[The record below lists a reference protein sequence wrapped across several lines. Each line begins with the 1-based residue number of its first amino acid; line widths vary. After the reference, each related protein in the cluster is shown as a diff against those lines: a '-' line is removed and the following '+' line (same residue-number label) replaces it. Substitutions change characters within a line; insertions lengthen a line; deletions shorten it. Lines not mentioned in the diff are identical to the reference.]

1 MRIVL
6 FSIFGFNVYSH
17 GVFLVLAMLI
27 GGWMTF
33 RFGKK
38 SSLDTG
44 RFLLNYLISLIV
56 GILFSRLFFYLLN
69 LNDYTSVWQMVQI
82 WKGGLVSFAGFAAGA
97 ITFIWLLWRQNRQI
111 SPWLDI
117 AGLTFPLAIAI
128 GRIGCVLNGEFG
140 VRTKSVLSIY
150 GYMPITVFEIYICAT
165 IFAINLY
172 LFQNQK
178 IRRKLPPGSF
188 FLNFL
193 VLYSFSR
200 LIIDAWRADTSLPIG
215 INASQFVSLLIFLI
229 SAIIYIIIIVR
240 EKRKLRQNEN

>member
-1 MRIVL
+1 MKIVL

-27 GGWMTF
+27 GGWLTY
-33 RFGKK
+33 RFARK

-44 RFLLNYLISLIV
+44 RFFLNYLISLIV
-56 GILFSRLFFYLLN
+56 GILLSRLFFYLLN

-97 ITFIWLLWRQNRQI
+97 LIFIWLLWRQNQQI

-117 AGLTFPLAIAI
+117 AGITFPLAIAI

-140 VRTKSVLSIY
+140 IRTKSVLAIY
-150 GYMPITVFEIYICAT
+150 GYMPVTAFEIYICVA
-165 IFAINLY
+165 IFVLNLY
-172 LFQNQK
+172 LYNNRK
-178 IRRKLPPGSF
+178 IRQKLPPGSF

-200 LIIDAWRADTSLPIG
+200 LIIDSWRADTPLSIG
-215 INASQFVSLLIFLI
+215 INASQFVSLIIFLI
-229 SAIIYIIIIVR
+229 PAIIYIIIIVR
-240 EKRKLRQNEN
+240 EKRKSGQNEN